1 MRKKN
6 TKFDKFFIEY
16 NNIII
21 KIIKKIYNIMLKY
34 LGDTILTKMVFWKMN
49 K

>member
-1 MRKKN
+1 MRKEN
-6 TKFDKFFIEY
+6 AKFDKFSIKF

-21 KIIKKIYNIMLKY
+21 EIIKKIYNITLKH
-34 LGDTILTKMVFWKMN
+34 LEDMILTKMVFWKMN